1 MNSHELLEKMSKMP
15 PLRNATKGQSYKVED
30 SEVARW
36 VMQLPGIETWVMSR
50 VWELVKKV
58 PAIKHNPW
66 TGLWEGC
73 PQAIPAKWGKELAGR
88 PLKNPHT
95 GLPPVESAPGTFE
108 SIVVAPEL
116 EKAGVESAPVATI
129 DVD

>member
-58 PAIKHNPW
+58 PAIRHNMH
-66 TGLWEGC
+66 TGLWEGN
-73 PQAIPAKWGKELAGR
+73 PAAIPAKWGKELRGR
-88 PLKNPHT
+88 PLKNPYT
-95 GLPPVESAPGTFE
+95 GLPPVESEPAGP
-108 SIVVAPEL
+108 VAEP
-116 EKAGVESAPVATI
+116 AVAPVATME
-129 DVD
+129 VE